1 MQIIKRIGNIREPCS
16 NPTQMSYRGPSI
28 LSTTRQA
35 CLLVRKEATQARIL
49 PRSFSSFRSSKS
61 LFLLIQLKAPFIS
74 SMSAPTTFFSFQALS
89 TIDTSITR
97 VSIVLLPLLY
107 PNYLLYRILLSL
119 HQEDSQVAIIFSIT
133 FPRQFRRLITL

>member
-1 MQIIKRIGNIREPCS
+1 MQIIKRIGNIRELCS
-16 NPTQMSYRGPSI
+16 NPAQISYRGPSI

-35 CLLVRKEATQARIL
+35 YLLVRKEATQARIL

-61 LFLLIQLKAPFIS
+61 LFLLTQLKTLFIS
-74 SMSAPTTFFSFQALS
+74 SISAPTTFFSFQALS
-89 TIDTSITR
+89 TIDTSVTR
-97 VSIVLLPLLY
+97 VSIVLLPLLH

>member
-16 NPTQMSYRGPSI
+16 NPAWISYRGPSI
-28 LSTTRQA
+28 LSTRQA

-61 LFLLIQLKAPFIS
+61 LFLLTQLKAPFTS
-74 SMSAPTTFFSFQALS
+74 SMSTPTTFFSFQALS

-107 PNYLLYRILLSL
+107 LNYLLYRILLSL
-119 HQEDSQVAIIFSIT
+119 YQEDSQVAIIFSIT